1 MFPFQASSPRAAPRE
16 FRAAR
21 ITANHILSHDDCK
34 KVCINS
40 TTFSGNFKNYTPEPL
55 GNIIDEGKSGVIYS
69 LPVNAEKRI
78 PVLSDTTQLLD
89 QSSLG
94 LT

>member
-1 MFPFQASSPRAAPRE
+1 MT
-16 FRAAR
+16 
-21 ITANHILSHDDCK
+21 TANRYGLTVPPSREIS
-34 KVCINS
+34 
-40 TTFSGNFKNYTPEPL
+40 KNYTPEPL
-55 GNIIDEGKSGVIYS
+55 GNIIDEGKSGVIYF

-78 PVLSDTTQLLD
+78 PVLSDTIQLLD